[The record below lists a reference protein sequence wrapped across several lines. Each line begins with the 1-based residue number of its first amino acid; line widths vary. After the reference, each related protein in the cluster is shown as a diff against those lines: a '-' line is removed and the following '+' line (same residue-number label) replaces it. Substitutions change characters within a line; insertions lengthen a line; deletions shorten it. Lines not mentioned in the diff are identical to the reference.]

1 MNMAEILS
9 LKKLLQYYIMSYFL
23 TKELAK
29 FESAIFYCS
38 ELSWIMFLHMIML
51 FPQGVNILNT

>member
-38 ELSWIMFLHMIML
+38 ELS
-51 FPQGVNILNT
+51 